1 MKQKSSPSRSYK
13 SCANVLIRK
22 DDKHSKQY
30 GSVAFEYVI
39 VTIFGVGL
47 SLLIM
52 STAKKMI
59 TEKLEAFQDSIEN
72 NLVLPTEGAES
83 NESW

>member
-1 MKQKSSPSRSYK
+1 MNKIKKYF
-13 SCANVLIRK
+13 N
-22 DDKHSKQY
+22 DKENH

-52 STAKKMI
+52 STAKNMI
-59 TEKLEAFQDSIEN
+59 TEKLEAFKESMN
-72 NLVLPTEGAES
+72 NKLLI
-83 NESW
+83 NEDVDDDAW

>member
-1 MKQKSSPSRSYK
+1 MTKINKIKSKSRCIVYS
-13 SCANVLIRK
+13 NR
-22 DDKHSKQY
+22 

-52 STAKKMI
+52 STAKQMI
-59 TEKLEAFQDSIEN
+59 TEKLEAFKESIDN
-72 NLVLPTEGAES
+72 NLNIVTPES
-83 NESW
+83 SRDEHW

>member
-1 MKQKSSPSRSYK
+1 MILRRKSNSQ
-13 SCANVLIRK
+13 N
-22 DDKHSKQY
+22 

-52 STAKKMI
+52 STAKTMI
-59 TEKLEAFQDSIEN
+59 TEKLDDFKSTIEQNMNIGDVSNHDS
-72 NLVLPTEGAES
+72 
-83 NESW
+83 W

>member
-1 MKQKSSPSRSYK
+1 MNCIFLKQRNKHLTYSS
-13 SCANVLIRK
+13 AN
-22 DDKHSKQY
+22 S

-52 STAKKMI
+52 STAKTMI
-59 TEKLEAFQDSIEN
+59 TDQLEQFKSSIN
-72 NLVLPTEGAES
+72 KNLNIEHGTD
-83 NESW
+83 ESW

>member
-1 MKQKSSPSRSYK
+1 MITRRQNNTQ
-13 SCANVLIRK
+13 A
-22 DDKHSKQY
+22 

-52 STAKKMI
+52 STAKTMI
-59 TEKLEAFQDSIEN
+59 TEKLSDFKSTIEQN
-72 NLVLPTEGAES
+72 MNIGDVS
-83 NESW
+83 NHDGW

>member
-1 MKQKSSPSRSYK
+1 MHKYLAENKKR
-13 SCANVLIRK
+13 
-22 DDKHSKQY
+22 

-52 STAKKMI
+52 STAKHMI
-59 TEKLEAFQDSIEN
+59 SEKLEVFKNSIEEN
-72 NLVLPTEGAES
+72 MNMNEGS
-83 NESW
+83 MHDSW

>member
-1 MKQKSSPSRSYK
+1 MHKYLAENKR
-13 SCANVLIRK
+13 R
-22 DDKHSKQY
+22 

-52 STAKKMI
+52 STAKQMI
-59 TEKLEAFQDSIEN
+59 SEKLEVFKNSIEEN
-72 NLVLPTEGAES
+72 MNM
-83 NESW
+83 NESSVHDSW